1 MTVDLTAD
9 ELLLIHEAV
18 KEYFFDL
25 LSDQLNYD
33 VDTSDEQKEYS
44 DLDNKLKKYFEQ
56 KEELENDIKRFYR

>member
-1 MTVDLTAD
+1 MTVDLTSD

-25 LSDQLNYD
+25 LNDQINYD
-33 VDTSDEQKEYS
+33 VDTSDEQKKYS

-56 KEELENDIKRFYR
+56 KEE

>member
-1 MTVDLTAD
+1 MTVDLSGD
-9 ELLLIHEAV
+9 ELHLIHEAV

-33 VDTSDEQKEYS
+33 VDTSDEQKKYS

-56 KEELENDIKRFYR
+56 KEE

>member
-1 MTVDLTAD
+1 MTVDLTKD
-9 ELLLIHEAV
+9 ELLLIHQAV

-33 VDTSDEQKEYS
+33 VDTSDDQKEYS

-56 KEELENDIKRFYR
+56 NEE